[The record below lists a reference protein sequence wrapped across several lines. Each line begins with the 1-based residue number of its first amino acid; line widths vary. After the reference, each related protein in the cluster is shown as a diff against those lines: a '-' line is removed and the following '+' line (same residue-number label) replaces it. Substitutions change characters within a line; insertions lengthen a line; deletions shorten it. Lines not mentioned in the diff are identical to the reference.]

1 MFLIIDNTKDL
12 EHAKMTP
19 KLLYFLENKGLEYKV
34 LSRYHELVPFINN
47 NGVIGIILSGGP
59 ICLSEK
65 TELRNYSTN
74 FTALIEF
81 PKIPILGICFGYQ
94 VMCMAYGGIVDALSE
109 PVIGNERIS
118 VIPNSLLMTQV
129 DKTIDVFQHH
139 IDYVKE
145 IPLNFTITSLNPNGR
160 VEAIENV
167 SKLRYGVQFHP
178 ENSPN
183 GYLILDQFIKICKD
197 NASFLN
203 NDSFRTKK

>member
-19 KLLYFLENKGLEYKV
+19 KLLDYLEVNKLPYSVISK
-34 LSRYHELVPFINN
+34 YHEIVPYINN
-47 NGVIGIILSGGP
+47 KEVIGIILSGGP

-81 PKIPILGICFGYQ
+81 PTIPILGICFGYQ
-94 VMCMAYGGIVDALSE
+94 VICMAYGGIVDALDS
-109 PVIGNERIS
+109 PVIGNEMVE
-118 VIPNSLLMTQV
+118 VIPKSLLMAQV
-129 DKTIDVFQHH
+129 ANSIRVFQHH
-139 IDYVKE
+139 SDYVKE
-145 IPLNFTITSLNPNGR
+145 VPLHFTITSLNPNGR

-167 SKLRYGVQFHP
+167 GKMRYGVQFHP
-178 ENSPN
+178 ENSPC

-197 NASFLN
+197 NVSV
-203 NDSFRTKK
+203 